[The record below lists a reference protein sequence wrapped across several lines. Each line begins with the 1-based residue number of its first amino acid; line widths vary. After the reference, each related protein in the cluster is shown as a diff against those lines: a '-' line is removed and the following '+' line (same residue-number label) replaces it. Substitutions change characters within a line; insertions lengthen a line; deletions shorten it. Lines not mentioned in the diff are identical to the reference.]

1 MFTAFPLVLESP
13 ELSTTAY
20 HRNLSLFLFFDLS
33 LLLFLLFLYHFLI
46 IFILISS
53 LYFSSMEKTLSMT
66 QISMIRL
73 LVQLM
78 RC

>member
-1 MFTAFPLVLESP
+1 MISTFDMKASFEYVDWKDVLEFPVFTAFPLALESP

-53 LYFSSMEKTLSMT
+53 L
-66 QISMIRL
+66 
-73 LVQLM
+73 
-78 RC
+78 